1 MSQAERLDIAR
12 GMSRVADGTTRDG
25 RSDTLAGYTNERG
38 TLLQPVDRPSGCTAR
53 TGKTRRCEGKGT
65 FIPGIGSGNGDI
77 AFFFGRTGF

>member
-1 MSQAERLDIAR
+1 
-12 GMSRVADGTTRDG
+12 
-25 RSDTLAGYTNERG
+25 
-38 TLLQPVDRPSGCTAR
+38 LLQPVDRPSGCTAR